1 MKDRMVL
8 MGAGVFFYTVVIVSA
23 YFEYSNSIGVGAA
36 LAGFLLASVLLA
48 LLTLAAIPFARVF
61 AQAAVAS
68 IVISRWGKFTNLPT
82 DSFTVALAYW
92 ATVVV
97 DAFIC
102 FAASVLAVN
111 RYA

>member
-1 MKDRMVL
+1 LFRRISST
-8 MGAGVFFYTVVIVSA
+8 ATQSA
-23 YFEYSNSIGVGAA
+23 S
-36 LAGFLLASVLLA
+36 AGFLLASVLLA
-48 LLTLAAIPFARVF
+48 LLTLAAIPFAGVF

-92 ATVVV
+92 ATVAV

>member
-1 MKDRMVL
+1 
-8 MGAGVFFYTVVIVSA
+8 
-23 YFEYSNSIGVGAA
+23 

-48 LLTLAAIPFARVF
+48 LLTLAAIPFAGVF
-61 AQAAVAS
+61 AQAAVVS
-68 IVISRWGKFTNLPT
+68 IVIKFTNLPT

-92 ATVVV
+92 ATVAV

>member
-1 MKDRMVL
+1 VL
-8 MGAGVFFYTVVIVSA
+8 AFSSTTAVIVSA
-23 YFEYSNSIGVGAA
+23 YFEYSNSIGVGG
-36 LAGFLLASVLLA
+36 LPPSLCPFGAS
-48 LLTLAAIPFARVF
+48 TLAAISFAGVF

-68 IVISRWGKFTNLPT
+68 IGIGRWGKFTNLPT

-92 ATVVV
+92 ATVAV
-97 DAFIC
+97 DTFIC

>member
-8 MGAGVFFYTVVIVSA
+8 MGAGVFFYTVVMFRRISSTA
-23 YFEYSNSIGVGAA
+23 TQSA

-92 ATVVV
+92 ATVAV